1 MLIREALDKQQVA
14 VPVSLNGA
22 FPIPSDAIA
31 RTYRGVKFGEFI
43 DIHPYAVVQ
52 RLAIEAAKKFVADMR
67 LQGYELLGNETDLQL
82 WGPYRDRTYEIDK
95 GVGFA
100 LTDEPFPE
108 GKAKMLIAGRF
119 LARRQ
124 HVVES

>member
-1 MLIREALDKQQVA
+1 MLIREALDKQTVA
-14 VPVSLNGA
+14 VPVRLNGA

-43 DIHPYAVVQ
+43 DVHPYSVVQ
-52 RLAIEAAKKFVADMR
+52 RLAIDAAKQFVRHME
-67 LQGYELLGNETDLQL
+67 LQGYELLGNETDLKL
-82 WGPYRDRTYEIDK
+82 WGPYRDRQYEEQGI
-95 GVGFA
+95 GFQ
-100 LTDEPFPE
+100 LTDEPFPQ

-124 HVVES
+124 HVVET